1 MHTQLKQDKM
11 KPFILN
17 KKWNRNQLITISK
30 TELLKDLI
38 SDYMKDPNCRPYD
51 WIMGEK
57 ISEIEKASF
66 IYTLVK

>member
-1 MHTQLKQDKM
+1 M

-17 KKWNRNQLITISK
+17 KKWNRNQLIAISK